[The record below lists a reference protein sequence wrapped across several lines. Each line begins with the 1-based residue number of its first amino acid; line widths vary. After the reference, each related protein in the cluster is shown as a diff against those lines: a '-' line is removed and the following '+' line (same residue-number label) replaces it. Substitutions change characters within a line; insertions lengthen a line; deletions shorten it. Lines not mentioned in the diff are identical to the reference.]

1 MMQRREFLIS
11 TATVT
16 ALSVANIP
24 VISFAQVFRDAT
36 DENFWNI
43 VRRQYDV
50 TDKITN
56 LEAGYWGIMSI
67 PVTQAYIKNTH
78 FVNQK
83 SSYYVRRQYGDDY
96 NKIIARLAAKL
107 GVGEDELVLTR
118 NASEALS
125 SLINGYNKLSPG
137 DTVIYAD
144 QDYGS
149 MQSEMR
155 YLKKYRGVDVVD
167 ITIPEPASYQAV
179 IDAYKKALDD
189 HPKCKMI
196 LLTHV
201 SNRTG
206 IITPVKEIAAMCK
219 ERGVDVILDAAHSW
233 GQFEFDLQDLGVDFI
248 GFNMHKWIGVP
259 LGVGLLYIRKNRI
272 LDIDPLR
279 GEAGQENNN
288 IRTRIHT
295 GTVNFASVLT
305 IPDALDF
312 RENIGQKNI
321 ENRLRSLRNQ
331 WVNPVRNNDKVEV
344 LTPDDER
351 MYAGITSFRI
361 KGKGSYQENADLMKL
376 LHEKYGIFT
385 VAIGGLANGG
395 GIRVSPSLY
404 NTREDMD
411 KLAAAIKDIT
421 AS

>member
-1 MMQRREFLIS
+1 MKRRDFLIS
-11 TATVT
+11 SAAVA
-16 ALSVANIP
+16 ALSVANVP
-24 VISFAQVFRDAT
+24 VISYANVARDPH
-36 DENFWNI
+36 DEDFWNF
-43 VRRQYDV
+43 VRSQYDV
-50 TDKITN
+50 TGEVTN

-78 FVNQK
+78 FVNQN
-83 SSYYVRRQYGDDY
+83 SSFYVRRQYNEDY
-96 NKIIARLAAKL
+96 NKIISRIAAKL
-107 GVGEDELVLTR
+107 GVDEDEIVLTR
-118 NASEALS
+118 NASEAMS
-125 SLINGYNKLSPG
+125 SLINGYNKLEPG

-167 ITIPEPASYQAV
+167 IAIPEPASYEAV
-179 IDAYKKALDD
+179 IDAYKNALDQN
-189 HPKCKMI
+189 PKCKMI

-206 IITPVKEIAAMCK
+206 IITPVREIADMCK
-219 ERGVDVILDAAHSW
+219 ARGVDVLLDAAHSW
-233 GQFEFDLQDLGVDFI
+233 GQFDFDLQDLGVDFI

-259 LGVGLLYIRKNRI
+259 LGVGLLYIRKNRV

-279 GEAGQENNN
+279 GEAGPDNDNV
-288 IRTRIHT
+288 RTRIHT

-305 IPDALDF
+305 VPAALDF

-321 ENRLRSLRNQ
+321 EDRLRSLRNQ
-331 WVNPVRNNDKVEV
+331 WVSQVLNNQNVEI
-344 LTPDDER
+344 LTPEDPR
-351 MYAGITSFRI
+351 MYAAITSFRI
-361 KGKGSYQENADLMKL
+361 KGKTSYPENAELMNL

-395 GIRVSPSLY
+395 GIRISPSLY
-404 NTREDMD
+404 NSREDMD
-411 KLAAAIKDIT
+411 KLAAAINDIT
-421 AS
+421 A